1 MVPRTKPK
9 SPKSPPRQ
17 TLITASKEEIDVR
30 RRRAGALNFKI
41 TAVSV
46 FGTSMFTME
55 YSENA
60 ESTRF
65 SLLRTEAFY
74 DISNA
79 SLYKL
84 LEGRRPA
91 ISPSERN
98 S

>member
-1 MVPRTKPK
+1 
-9 SPKSPPRQ
+9 
-17 TLITASKEEIDVR
+17 VR
-30 RRRAGALNFKI
+30 RRKASALDFKI

-46 FGTSMFTME
+46 FDTSMFTME